1 MIKELL
7 QEMFILKERG
17 YYKQAIEILY
27 KLLEMVESQDETV
40 EILYELAEIHFFS
53 GNLERSMYYVDKL
66 LDMNAEHP
74 EALKLQIKLF
84 SKNPQRR
91 MLIAQKLY
99 KITNKLDDLKLY
111 LALLN
116 KAGNFA
122 ETATYFGT
130 SSESYCCQE
139 IAEALFHLSRFTEAK
154 ALLERQ
160 EHLTEANELLF
171 AKVCYEINDE
181 ASLLVLESRL
191 ANSKNFE
198 VVKFVIKLEYEL
210 MNYARVI
217 EMASK
222 INLFYTPELL
232 YVVGQSYL
240 FKKNYREAIK
250 CFNMLCEN
258 NNDIRYKFALAL
270 AYIEGNQTC
279 SAIEVV
285 QNNSAYL
292 KLVTFILNEKSIS
305 AKILSKEFMT
315 MLEIFQNDELALYSV
330 FELCFKRG
338 LKSVIRALLRLPRLS
353 RNLKYD
359 FYSIKLLIR
368 EKAYDE
374 AEQTVLN
381 YRNYDAFAML
391 YAELLDLRN
400 DFGSLENLLQK
411 RESYEENE
419 YEQCC
424 YYYARIFESKGEYE
438 RAIDVAQKG
447 LDFVN
452 NYAEMYY
459 TLLYGLYKHTGEMR
473 TALDCLE
480 KAARYNPELRPKLIK
495 EAAEL

>member
-7 QEMFILKERG
+7 QEMFILKEKG

-27 KLLEMVESQDETV
+27 KLLEMVESEDETV

-66 LDMNAEHP
+66 LEINPEHP
-74 EALKLQIKLF
+74 ETLKLQIKLF

-99 KITNKLDDLKLY
+99 KITNKQEDLKLY

-122 ETATYFGT
+122 ETATYFDT
-130 SSESYCCQE
+130 SVENFCCQE
-139 IAEALFHLSRFTEAK
+139 IAEALYHLGNYLEAK
-154 ALLERQ
+154 LLLERQ
-160 EHLTEANELLF
+160 ETLSEANELLF

-198 VVKFVIKLEYEL
+198 VVKFVINLEYEL
-210 MNYARVI
+210 MNYSRVI

-222 INLFYTPELL
+222 INLFYTPDLL

-250 CFNMLCEN
+250 CFNMLCEA
-258 NNDIRYKFALAL
+258 NNDIRYNFALAL

-292 KLVTFILNEKSIS
+292 KLVTFILNEKSVS
-305 AKILSKEFMT
+305 KNVLAKEF
-315 MLEIFQNDELALYSV
+315 LA
-330 FELCFKRG
+330 
-338 LKSVIRALLRLPRLS
+338 
-353 RNLKYD
+353 
-359 FYSIKLLIR
+359 IR
-368 EKAYDE
+368 EI
-374 AEQTVLN
+374 L
-381 YRNYDAFAML
+381 
-391 YAELLDLRN
+391 
-400 DFGSLENLLQK
+400 
-411 RESYEENE
+411 
-419 YEQCC
+419 
-424 YYYARIFESKGEYE
+424 
-438 RAIDVAQKG
+438 
-447 LDFVN
+447 
-452 NYAEMYY
+452 
-459 TLLYGLYKHTGEMR
+459 
-473 TALDCLE
+473 
-480 KAARYNPELRPKLIK
+480 
-495 EAAEL
+495 